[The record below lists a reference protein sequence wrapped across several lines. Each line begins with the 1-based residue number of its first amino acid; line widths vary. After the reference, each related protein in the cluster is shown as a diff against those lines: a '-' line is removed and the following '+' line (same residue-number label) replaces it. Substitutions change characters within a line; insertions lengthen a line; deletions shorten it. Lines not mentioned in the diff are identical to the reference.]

1 MLKDPKRN
9 VVIALYLATFLA
21 AIEGTIVS
29 TAMPIITS
37 ELKGAHL
44 YSWVNTIY
52 LLAMVVA
59 TPLFGKLSDIYG
71 RKRLIM
77 LGTIIFLLGSA
88 LSGIAWS
95 MYSLIFFRAIQGLG
109 AASLMTL
116 PMIIITDLYE
126 LEQRSKIQGW
136 LSSIWGVAG
145 ILGPLVGGMLVDYVS
160 WRSVFYLNVPFAF
173 IALALLYKF
182 LPGQAE
188 RKQTTIDYAG
198 IFTFSSGILLLLF
211 GLNQFAESEAS
222 MPIRVLYLVVMVVG
236 AGLLV
241 LFRNVENK
249 KQEAFMPMEI
259 FRSRQFLFILIS
271 GLVVSII
278 NVAIIFYIPLWMQ
291 HVNHASATMSGSIMI
306 PLSIL
311 WPIGSIVAG
320 NVTVKLGIKRMIVLG
335 CIFLCAGSI
344 GMASISMSTSYVL
357 VMLYIACSG
366 FSFGILL
373 TALMILSTMV
383 ASQKIRGA
391 SMSAVQLFRTLGQAV
406 GLVIFGLFLYSD
418 TENTQ
423 YSLHLHESL
432 HTIFMMIGA
441 LSILLSIYMVW
452 IAWTEKGEYSSVF
465 DGKAAIAAKQK

>member
-1 MLKDPKRN
+1 MFKDSRTN

-37 ELKGAHL
+37 ELQGAHL

-71 RKRLIM
+71 RKKLII
-77 LGTIIFLLGSA
+77 LGTVLFMLGSA
-88 LSGIAWS
+88 LSGLAWD
-95 MYSLIFFRAIQGLG
+95 MYSLIFFRALQGLG
-109 AASLMTL
+109 AAALMTL
-116 PMIIITDLYE
+116 PMIIITDLYD

-145 ILGPLVGGMLVDYVS
+145 ILGPLTGGMLVDYVS

-182 LPGQAE
+182 LPVHAA
-188 RKQTTIDYAG
+188 RKQTKIDYAG

-211 GLNQFAESEAS
+211 GLTQFAESKESFAVR
-222 MPIRVLYLVVMVVG
+222 IIY
-236 AGLLV
+236 LLV
-241 LFRNVENK
+241 MLAGIILLVAFRNVENNK
-249 KQEAFMPMEI
+249 PEAFMPLEI
-259 FRSRQFLFILIS
+259 FRSRQFLFILVS
-271 GLVVSII
+271 GLILCVV

-291 HVNHASATMSGSIMI
+291 HVKHASATLSGSIMI

-311 WPIGSIVAG
+311 WPLGSIVAG
-320 NVTVKLGIKRMIVLG
+320 NWTVKFGIKRMILLG
-335 CIFLCAGSI
+335 SFFLCAGSI
-344 GMASISMSTSYVL
+344 GMATITLETSYII
-357 VMLYIACSG
+357 VMIYIACSG

-383 ASQKIRGA
+383 ASEKIRGA
-391 SMSAVQLFRTLGQAV
+391 GMSAVQLFRTLGQAV
-406 GLVIFGLFLYSD
+406 GLVVFGLFLYSD
-418 TENTQ
+418 TADAQ
-423 YSLHLHESL
+423 YALHLHESL
-432 HTIFMMIGA
+432 HLIFMLVAG
-441 LSILLSIYMVW
+441 LSLLLSLYMIW
-452 IAWTEKGEYSSVF
+452 IAWTEKGEYRSF
-465 DGKAAIAAKQK
+465 YDGKVAIAAKQK